1 MNRPS
6 RVARIPLSLAC
17 LLSVCAVS
25 AQTRELPRDAPLT
38 AQALQAG
45 ASAGE
50 RASPKERRELT
61 RQFVA
66 KWGGYVQRVYRTP
79 VGTWAKR
86 MTGTFAKADGENF
99 RRALQRET
107 FEGAL
112 AELSGTGQR
121 LADAQVIDAY
131 AKTSSA
137 ASGNPKAVAM
147 VAEKTLGST
156 TGDLVFTPVTPCR
169 IFDTRVVGGPIAAGG
184 NRSFLALSA
193 SAGVDFAF
201 QGGSNTDCGVAGVGA
216 SAVAVNVTAV
226 TPAGAGYATVY
237 PYSTSTPLAAS
248 INYTAGAIVN
258 NTVIVRVPNPLTIKD
273 FTIFSYAQS
282 HYVADIVGYFS
293 PPEATQFDCTNSIV
307 GNNSISANTVAF
319 FNNPACPA
327 GYKATTPYCWTSA
340 AGVYSQGS
348 GYNSNVPASST
359 FCAWNNTTASSQT
372 VYGGNVCCRVPG
384 R

>member
-1 MNRPS
+1 MNS
-6 RVARIPLSLAC
+6 SFRVARIPLSLAC
-17 LLSVCAVS
+17 ALSAFAVS
-25 AQTRELPRDAPLT
+25 AQTREIPRHAPLT
-38 AQALQAG
+38 AEALQAG
-45 ASAGE
+45 ASTGAV
-50 RASPKERRELT
+50 ASPKERRELT

-66 KWGGYVQRVYRTP
+66 KWGGYVQRVYRVP
-79 VGTWAKR
+79 VATWAQR

-112 AELSGTGQR
+112 AELAGTGQR
-121 LADAQVIDAY
+121 LTDSRVIDAY
-131 AKTSSA
+131 AKTSA
-137 ASGNPKAVAM
+137 ATGDAKAVAA

-169 IFDTRVVGGPIAAGG
+169 ILDTRVVGGPIAAGG
-184 NRSFLALSA
+184 NRSFLALA
-193 SAGVDFAF
+193 ANAGVDFTS
-201 QGGSNTDCGVAGVGA
+201 QGGSNTNCDVADVGA

-226 TPAGAGYATVY
+226 TPSGAGYTTVY
-237 PYSTSTPLAAS
+237 PYGTSAPLAAS

-293 PPEATQFDCTNSIV
+293 PPQATQLDCTNSIV
-307 GNNSISANTVAF
+307 GNNSIAANTVTF

-348 GYNSNVPASST
+348 GFNSNVPSSST